1 MKKAVIYARY
11 SSDKQTEQSIEGQL
25 YVCNE
30 YAKRHDITILDT
42 YIDRAISGKTD
53 NRADFQKML
62 KDSSKKNWDYV
73 LVYKLDRFSRNKY
86 ETAVHK
92 KTLRDNG
99 VKLLSAME
107 NIPDTPEGI
116 LMESLLE
123 GMAEYYSAELAQKVS
138 RGLNESRKKGLFT
151 GGHTLFGYKVVNK
164 KVQVNPEEAE
174 IVKYIFES
182 YANGMT
188 VHEIQEE
195 LNNRGIYRYGKPIIK
210 SSLYNMLENKKYIG
224 IVEHNGETFTNIYP
238 KIIDEILFKTVQD
251 ISDEHMKG
259 RKVKDRFKEYLLKN
273 KIICGCCG
281 KPMTSDS
288 GTSRN
293 GTTKRYYSCF
303 GRKNGSKCPTKNVK
317 QEIIEDLVISTT
329 INQLSS
335 NENIE
340 TIYKKIQE
348 KQNKDE
354 TEQNK
359 LKMLEK
365 EKKEIE
371 TSINNL
377 LSAIEQGIITTS
389 TKTRINELELM
400 INTVNNEIEYEKLKL
415 SKRITK
421 DDISTYIKKALKQS
435 AFYII
440 KFLIDK
446 VVYYNDKI
454 KIYYNVTN
462 KKTPDDD
469 SQAFLFCSSF
479 YETVIVYNNKPNT
492 KYVKY
497 ETKLLAKI

>member
-25 YVCNE
+25 HVCNE
-30 YAKRHDITILDT
+30 YAKRLNITIIDN

-73 LVYKLDRFSRNKY
+73 IVYKLDRFSRNKY

-123 GMAEYYSAELAQKVS
+123 GMAEYYSAELAQKVT

-151 GGHTLFGYKVVNK
+151 GGHTLYGYTVINK
-164 KVQVNPEEAE
+164 KVHINPEEAE

-195 LNNRGIYRYGKPIIK
+195 LNNRGVFRYGKPIIK

-224 IVEHNGETFTNIYP
+224 IVEHNGETYTNIYP
-238 KIIDEILFKTVQD
+238 QLIDTTLFNAVQE
-251 ISDEHMKG
+251 ISDQNKKG
-259 RKVKDRFKEYLLKN
+259 RKIKERFTDYLLKN
-273 KIICGCCG
+273 KIVCGCCG

-288 GTSRN
+288 GTGRN
-293 GTTKRYYSCF
+293 GLMKRYYSCY
-303 GRKNGSKCPTKNVK
+303 GRKNGSKCPTTNVRK
-317 QEIIEDLVISTT
+317 DIIEDLVISTT
-329 INQLSS
+329 INQLGSK
-335 NENIE
+335 ENID
-340 TIYKKIQE
+340 ILINKILE
-348 KQNKDE
+348 KQSIDKS
-354 TEQNK
+354 EQNK
-359 LKMLEK
+359 LKLLEK
-365 EKKEIE
+365 QKKEIE

-377 LSAIEQGIITTS
+377 LAAIEKGIITSS
-389 TKTRINELELM
+389 TKDRINELEIM
-400 INTVNNEIEYEKLKL
+400 NNTINTEIEYEKLRLQKL
-415 SKRITK
+415 ITK
-421 DDISTYIKKALKQS
+421 EDIQNHIKKSLKQTS
-435 AFYII
+435 YYII
-440 KFLIDK
+440 KFLIEK
-446 VVYYNDKI
+446 VVYYNEKV
-454 KIYYNVTN
+454 KIYYKITN
-462 KKTPDDD
+462 KETPDDNR
-469 SQAFLFCSSF
+469 QAFLF
-479 YETVIVYNNKPNT
+479 YKGNYKNVIVYNNRPKT
-492 KYVKY
+492 KNVQY
-497 ETKLLAKI
+497 ETKLYTKI